1 MDNLTIGTIVKS
13 IAGHDKNNLFVIINV
28 ENEYVYLVDG
38 KCRPL
43 SKPKKKK
50 VKHVQYIADSK
61 AFEELAQARS
71 NLLDAHIRK
80 LIRKTMV
87 M

>member
-1 MDNLTIGTIVKS
+1 MENLTIGTIVKS
-13 IAGHDKNNLFVIINV
+13 IAGHDKDNLFVIINV

-38 KCRPL
+38 KCRTL

-50 VKHVQYIADSK
+50 IKHVQHVENSEGFDQLREK
-61 AFEELAQARS
+61 FDT
-71 NLLDAHIRK
+71 LLDAHIRK
-80 LIRKTMV
+80 LIRRTML

>member
-1 MDNLTIGTIVKS
+1 MENLTIGTIVKS
-13 IAGHDKNNLFVIINV
+13 IAGHDKDNLFVIINV

-38 KCRPL
+38 KCRTL

-50 VKHVQYIADSK
+50 IKHVQHVENSEG
-61 AFEELAQARS
+61 FEQLRQKFDT
-71 NLLDAHIRK
+71 LLDAHIRK
-80 LIRKTMV
+80 LIRRTML

>member
-1 MDNLTIGTIVKS
+1 MEKWKIGTVVKS

-38 KCRPL
+38 KCRTL

-50 VKHVQYIADSK
+50 VKHLERVADSHLY
-61 AFEELAQARS
+61 EDYLVNTGE
-71 NLLDAHIRK
+71 LLDAHIRK
-80 LIRKTMV
+80 IIRRTMS

>member
-1 MDNLTIGTIVKS
+1 MENLAIGTIVKS

-43 SKPKKKK
+43 SNPKKKK
-50 VKHVQYIADSK
+50 VKHIQYIADSK
-61 AFEELAQARS
+61 EFELLSQNIGS
-71 NLLDAHIRK
+71 LLDAHIRK
-80 LIRKTMV
+80 IIRKAIS
-87 M
+87 